1 MYKIE
6 LSRKAAKFYQK
17 ADNVTLKR
25 LNLAFSKL
33 SEDPSQHYNIKKL
46 SGELEGSFRLR
57 LGAFGSSILS
67 MTIEKL
73 FILRSSASGGMFIRH
88 SEEFHSS

>member
-1 MYKIE
+1 MYRIE

-17 ADNVTLKR
+17 ADNVSLKR

-33 SEDPSQHYNIKKL
+33 SEDPFRHFNIKKL

-57 LGAFGSSILS
+57 LGNMRIIYSVDDNKKVVY
-67 MTIEKL
+67 IEVIGFRGDVYK
-73 FILRSSASGGMFIRH
+73 A
-88 SEEFHSS
+88 